1 MIRASRLR
9 KVGWAMVLLS
19 CTALYLAL
27 HLRVNAVKSDVRLAE
42 RRIVALQQQK
52 MLLETEFET
61 RSNQQ
66 QLAAWNEVEFGYQA
80 PTADQYLAGERQLAK
95 LGTPQFKGA
104 PAPIT
109 VANAPEAENGRDAF
123 TALVA
128 PLAGRAVAAE
138 IPKGETPET
147 RAGDFLSA
155 RLTRK
160 AAGRVAIR
168 VDGSDREP

>member
-1 MIRASRLR
+1 MHASRLR
-9 KVGWAMVLLS
+9 KIGWAVVLLT
-19 CTALYLAL
+19 CTSLYLAL

-52 MLLETEFET
+52 TLLETEFET

-66 QLAAWNEVEFGYQA
+66 QLADWNEVEFGYQA
-80 PTADQYLAGERQLAK
+80 PKADQYLAGERQLAQF
-95 LGTPQFKGA
+95 GTPPGKGA

-109 VANAPEAENGRDAF
+109 VASAPEADNASDSFASF
-123 TALVA
+123 VA

-138 IPKGETPET
+138 IPKGETPVP
-147 RAGDFLSA
+147 RAGDILSA

-160 AAGRVAIR
+160 TAVPVAER
-168 VDGSDREP
+168 GGGDELEQ